1 MAKNDLN
8 SVTNTAPTIPPKDEY
23 EINNQTD
30 L

>member
-1 MAKNDLN
+1 MTNSEVN
-8 SVTNTAPTIPPKDEY
+8 SVTNTVPTIPPKDES